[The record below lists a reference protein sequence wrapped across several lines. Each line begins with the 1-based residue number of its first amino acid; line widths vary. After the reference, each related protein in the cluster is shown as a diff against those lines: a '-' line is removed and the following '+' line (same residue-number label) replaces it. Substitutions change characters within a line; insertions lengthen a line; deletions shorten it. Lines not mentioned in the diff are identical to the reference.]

1 MADNIVV
8 NPGTSTVG
16 TVATDDVSGTH
27 FQRIKL
33 DIGALNASTPF
44 TADTGITVGTLGL
57 GSVVVTSL
65 PTSGTV
71 VRVGNVG
78 TLELGSVTVTA
89 LPTSGTIVRVG
100 NVGTVELGSVVVT
113 SLPSGGTILRVGNVG
128 TVELGSVTVNAALP
142 TGANNIGDV
151 DIATGT
157 VTQVSN
163 VATGTIAALASGTIT
178 GGTVQN
184 LVSGTIN
191 SGTVVN
197 NGGTVIAD
205 NIQFRHADEFA
216 TVISSGT
223 STLGTIKAA
232 VAGSVIYITDLIVS
246 AGTATNVEIASGGT
260 STPIVGTLHFA
271 SNGGIAAP
279 SFKVYPRT
287 ASGSALVY
295 KQSTNG
301 PLTLTVNGYVD

>member
-8 NPGTSTVG
+8 NPGTATIG

-33 DIGALNASTPF
+33 DIGALDSSTPF
-44 TADTGITVGTLGL
+44 TANTGITVGTLQNLNSGTITAL
-57 GSVVVTSL
+57 AAGTITGGTVQNLV
-65 PTSGTV
+65 SGTV
-71 VRVGNVG
+71 N
-78 TLELGSVTVTA
+78 
-89 LPTSGTIVRVG
+89 
-100 NVGTVELGSVVVT
+100 
-113 SLPSGGTILRVGNVG
+113 
-128 TVELGSVTVNAALP
+128 
-142 TGANNIGDV
+142 
-151 DIATGT
+151 
-157 VTQVSN
+157 
-163 VATGTIAALASGTIT
+163 ALASGTIT
-178 GGTVQN
+178 GGTLQNLVSGTINALASGTITGGTLNNLVSGTVNALASGTITGGTLQNLVSGTINALASGTITGGTLQN

-216 TVISSGT
+216 TVISTGT
-223 STLGTIKAA
+223 SDFGTIKAA
-232 VAGSVIYITDLIVS
+232 VAGSVIYITDVIVS
-246 AGTATNVEIASGGT
+246 AGTATNVVIASGGT

-287 ASGSALVY
+287 VSGSALVY